1 MLKMNTENTLEFDI
15 ILKDLAEKA
24 LSRQAKDKLLSLAP
38 YLSESQCISKINE
51 TTEAR
56 KIMESCGTPPLSSMK
71 ELDKILNLTE
81 IGSLLT
87 TEQLTDIAGFLSCCR
102 RMKNYL
108 RKAEA
113 TDTALAHSGR
123 SFVELDMLYGE
134 IDRSVRNNTID
145 DSASPAL
152 RDIRRKIENIT
163 LSVREKLEN
172 MLRSKKEY
180 FTDHF
185 ITMRKGRQVLSVRKE
200 YKNLISGS
208 VIDISGTGGTCF
220 IEPAAVRKLQE
231 EIDNLRIEEENE
243 VLRILY
249 SLTALVGDSINE
261 LKNNMQCMETLDIAF
276 AKAKLSLDM
285 KAAAV
290 PVNTGRKIKII
301 RGRHPLLKQDAC
313 VPLDF
318 EIGGEVRGIVI
329 TGPNTGGKTVALK
342 TVGLLSLMAQSGLH
356 IPAAEGSVLCM
367 HNKILCDIGDGQSI
381 TENLSTFSSHI
392 TNITEILK
400 NATHEGLV
408 LLDEL
413 GSGTDPAEGMG
424 IAIAVLEELKQ
435 KGCLFVATTH
445 YPEVKDYVKSTPGL
459 INARMTFDSE
469 TLMPLYRLEI
479 GEAGESCAL
488 YIAKRLGFPEHLL
501 KIAREKAYGERSQPQ
516 RSFAAGCVPDG
527 DYNTTS
533 LPSADTVK
541 KQPPKK
547 IPQRSEKFNV
557 GDSVT
562 VYPQKE
568 IGFVYKRTNEKGEI
582 GIQIKGKKQMI
593 NHKRLKLLTP
603 ASELYP
609 ENYDLSIVFDTVE
622 NRKARHKMEK
632 RHRPDL
638 VVRYEKEGL

>member
-1 MLKMNTENTLEFDI
+1 MNTENTLEFDI

-400 NATHEGLV
+400 NTTHEGLV

-516 RSFAAGCVPDG
+516 RSSAAGCVPDG

-533 LPSADTVK
+533 LSSADTVK
-541 KQPPKK
+541 KLPPKK

-638 VVRYEKEGL
+638 VVRYEKEDL